1 VFSKLGHAK
10 AIAVRVLQHLAVDV
24 FTSSIILVSSVD
36 IALGLVKEF
45 DYFIVG
51 ASLRFE

>member
-1 VFSKLGHAK
+1 MFSKLGHAK

-24 FTSSIILVSSVD
+24 FAPSTILVSSVD

-45 DYFIVG
+45 EYFSIGV
-51 ASLRFE
+51 SWSFE